1 MGRLED
7 TGARRLSQNMLYDA
21 GRGIPLDEKQDILVD
36 DMTNRILV
44 VDNHPVILKFMTS
57 LLQKEGYRV
66 ITAEDGL
73 SALDVLKDFVPHV
86 IFVDLIMPNI
96 GGEKLCRIIRSMPEL
111 KDTYVAILSG
121 IAADE
126 EIEFARFGAN
136 ACIAKGPFG
145 QMARHV
151 LAAVNEAS
159 SGSNGQSKGRPLG
172 SENLQPRQVTRELLA
187 VKKHFEIVLDSMAEG
202 ILEVTRETRIVY
214 SNPAALSL
222 IGVPE
227 PELLTTRLADLFE
240 GDDRPRLQG
249 FLESAASSSPRAL
262 DDKPFTLRGR
272 QVSVKALPIKD
283 EANKTIVM
291 LTDITEQKRI
301 QKQLQQAR
309 KIEAIGT
316 LAGGIAHAF
325 NNALTVII
333 GNIALAK
340 KYADRDSKVLKKLEE
355 AEIASL
361 KARDLTH
368 RLMPFSDDSTP
379 VRHVASIE
387 EAVRNGCGSALA
399 GTASR
404 CEISIPEGLWW
415 VRGNPDQ
422 IRQAIHN
429 VVINAVEATLSDGIV
444 NVSAENYVSAKADEL
459 HLQPGQ
465 YVKISVQDRGAGI
478 PEECLPKVYDPYFT
492 TKEMGRGLG
501 LATAYSFISKH
512 DGLIT
517 ASSEPRSGT
526 TFFIYLPAVPPS
538 ACRAGEPN
546 PPSNGAKGKVL
557 VMDDDETVRE
567 ILGEALSALGYQSRF
582 AAEGREAIGAYTLAK
597 ESGEPFDAVIMDLT
611 ISKGMGGM
619 EAIQRL
625 LKIDPQAKAIVSSGY
640 ADDPAMLD
648 YAKYGFRGGLDK
660 PFRVKDLNALLERL
674 IAEE

>member
-1 MGRLED
+1 
-7 TGARRLSQNMLYDA
+7 
-21 GRGIPLDEKQDILVD
+21 
-36 DMTNRILV
+36 MTNKILV

-57 LLQKEGYRV
+57 LLQNEGHRV
-66 ITAEDGL
+66 VTAEDGL

-96 GGEKLCRIIRSMPEL
+96 GGEKLCRIIRGMPEL
-111 KDTYVAILSG
+111 KETYVAILSG

-126 EIEFARFGAN
+126 EMDFARFGAN
-136 ACIAKGPFG
+136 TCIAKGPFR

-151 LAAVNEAS
+151 LAAVSEAS
-159 SGSNGQSKGRPLG
+159 SGSNGRSKGRPLG
-172 SENLQPRQVTRELLA
+172 SETLQPRQVARELLA

-214 SNPAALSL
+214 ANPAALSL

-240 GDDRPRLQG
+240 GDDRPRLQSS
-249 FLESAASSSPRAL
+249 LETTAPASRHDL
-262 DDKPFTLRGR
+262 DDKAFILRGR
-272 QVSVKALPIKD
+272 QVSVKILPIKD

-291 LTDITEQKRI
+291 LTNVTEQKRI
-301 QKQLQQAR
+301 QKQIQHAG

-361 KARDLTH
+361 KARDLTQ

-379 VRHVASIE
+379 LRHVASIE
-387 EAVRNGCGSALA
+387 ETVRSACGSALA
-399 GTASR
+399 GTGSR
-404 CEISIPEGLWW
+404 CEVSIPEELWW
-415 VRGNPDQ
+415 VKGNPDQ
-422 IRQAIHN
+422 IRQALHN
-429 VVINAVEATLSDGIV
+429 VVINAVEATVSDGTV
-444 NVSAENYVSAKADEL
+444 RVAAENHVSTKADEL

-465 YVKISVQDRGAGI
+465 YVRISVQDRGAGI
-478 PEECLPKVYDPYFT
+478 SEECLPKVYDPYYT

-517 ASSEPRSGT
+517 ASSEPSSGT
-526 TFFIYLPAVPPS
+526 TFSIYLPAVPPP
-538 ACRAGEPN
+538 ACPTGEPD
-546 PPSNGAKGKVL
+546 PTARGAKGKVL
-557 VMDDDETVRE
+557 VMDDDETVCE
-567 ILGEALSALGYQSRF
+567 ILGEALITLGYESRF
-582 AAEGREAIGAYTLAK
+582 ASDGREAIGLYTLAK

-619 EAIQRL
+619 EAIQKL
-625 LKIDPQAKAIVSSGY
+625 LKIDPRAKAIVSSGY

-648 YAKYGFRGGLDK
+648 YARYGFRGGLDK
-660 PFRVKDLNALLERL
+660 PFRVKDLKAMLERL